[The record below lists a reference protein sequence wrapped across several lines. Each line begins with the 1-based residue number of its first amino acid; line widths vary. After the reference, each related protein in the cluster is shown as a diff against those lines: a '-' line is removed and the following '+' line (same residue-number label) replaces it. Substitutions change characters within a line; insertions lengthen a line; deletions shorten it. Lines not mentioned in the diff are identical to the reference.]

1 MILIIKTNKREIE
14 IDTNDIPLT
23 NSARDGVKKVIASK
37 LRKGEEVI
45 SVKLKEN

>member
-1 MILIIKTNKREIE
+1 MILIVKTNKREIE

-37 LRKGEEVI
+37 LRKDEEI
-45 SVKLKEN
+45 IEVKTK